1 MDLEDAETVWHA
13 AQRPGIPSGPS
24 TAAAEQ
30 HFTVAFPEGAVVSR
44 LTYPDRQEFP
54 KELREFLD
62 QLPQHAAFDMLS
74 HSQATV
80 EIFLRQG
87 QAQFTQLT
95 LSPRDRELT
104 ILTTASATD
113 CAYEF
118 TQHVPISAS
127 VGVSDAVRDAIKRKD
142 FNAPELPG
150 DDRAIIRF
158 VAAVIA
164 APTVSDEIFSAA
176 KERLTPREILEIMQ
190 VTGFYWSFGR
200 VCTVLDVEVEKD
212 HGDAVIDASRRMQ
225 VPAR

>member
-1 MDLEDAETVWHA
+1 M
-13 AQRPGIPSGPS
+13 
-24 TAAAEQ
+24 
-30 HFTVAFPEGAVVSR
+30 SR
-44 LTYPDRQEFP
+44 LTYPDRQDLP

-74 HSQATV
+74 HSQATI

-87 QAQFTQLT
+87 QAQFTQLA

-113 CAYEF
+113 CEYEF

-127 VGVSDAVRDAIKRKD
+127 VGVSDAVRDAIERKD
-142 FNAPELPG
+142 FNAPQLPG

-164 APTVSDEIFSAA
+164 APTVSDEIFSAV
-176 KERLTPREILEIMQ
+176 KQRLTPREILEIMQ
-190 VTGFYWSFGR
+190 VIGFYWSFGR

-225 VPAR
+225 VPAQ